1 MERKIC
7 PLLDIKFISAPSIF
21 KHAIYCIPPK
31 LRGMQGSMALSRNK
45 MLIKSNAGMTELSKL
60 PVRDSS
66 KKKIDEYV
74 NESSW
79 VGGQYE

>member
-31 LRGMQGSMALSRNK
+31 LRGMQGSMALSGNK

-66 KKKIDEYV
+66 KKKSI
-74 NESSW
+74 NMLMSL
-79 VGGQYE
+79 VG